1 MESCPISFYNGLR
14 RVVLP
19 RTDCFG
25 QYPLPA
31 LATTAHLAR
40 LSWLRPG

>member
-25 QYPLPA
+25 QYPLPRW
-31 LATTAHLAR
+31 R
-40 LSWLRPG
+40 LLPSLLG